1 MDEQFTNDKEAEFF
15 HQYKR
20 RRPKPIN
27 EKLMMISD
35 GCELV
40 LLNKHNFMLYAD
52 VDTLCKIEQMEDVTN
67 TYMSDDGVREHL
79 RDREKWDRFKRTVFH
94 SVANETTKA
103 KHQQQQH
110 NSPHKQ
116 DLKHSNT
123 KRIK

>member
-52 VDTLCKIEQMEDVTN
+52 VDTLCKIEQMEDVAN

-79 RDREKWDRFKRTVFH
+79 RDREKWDRFKRRVFH
-94 SVANETTKA
+94 SVASETTKA
-103 KHQQQQH
+103 KQQQQH
-110 NSPHKQ
+110 HQHKQ